1 LVSTQT
7 ESQIV
12 LKCPPDAADG
22 ARTMKRTF
30 IAAVIALF
38 GVLAGP
44 AQAAPQRATHI
55 VQLQSGVSLAEG
67 RAAVRAA
74 HGDVADTLPII
85 HGLAVRLPSG
95 ARERLAQDARIE
107 SISANASIE
116 SQSDRFDPTQLA
128 TAYPASVLAPP
139 VWNSATGATGAGVG
153 VAVIDTGVDGG
164 LVDFSDAQG
173 NSRVVASVVTNPD
186 ATTPND
192 NYGHGT
198 HVAGI
203 IAGDSTRRPAGDPLA
218 GRYVGIAPD
227 ANLIA
232 IKAADDTGHGTVLDA
247 IYGLQFA
254 VDHKADYNIRVVNL
268 SVSSTV
274 AESYLTD
281 PLDAAVEA
289 AYFHGIVVVT
299 AAGNLGTAADAV
311 NYSPGNDPYVIS
323 VGAVDDQ
330 GTSARGDDAWA
341 TWSSVG
347 TTQDGFAKPD
357 LAAPGAHIVSTL
369 ATGSAFNQLCPQCI
383 VDGSYMQIGGT
394 SMAAPVVAGVAA
406 LLVQAHPD
414 WTPDQIKSTLIATG
428 RDVPGGIDEVNAS
441 AAISVSEPASG
452 ANAGL
457 VPNQLIDT
465 ATGDIDETRSSWGRS
480 SWGTPAAPL
489 TAGWASSNWGCICP
503 GWREGEDGG
512 RSSWGSATW
521 LVKWNS

>member
-1 LVSTQT
+1 
-7 ESQIV
+7 
-12 LKCPPDAADG
+12 
-22 ARTMKRTF
+22 MKRTF
-30 IAAVIALF
+30 IVALVALLGAF
-38 GVLAGP
+38 AGT
-44 AQAAPQRATHI
+44 AHAAPRAATHI

-67 RAAVRAA
+67 QAAVRAA

-85 HGLAVRLPSG
+85 NGLAVRLPAG
-95 ARERLAQDARIE
+95 AREILARDARIA
-107 SISANASIE
+107 SISANAQIQ
-116 SQSDRFDPTQLA
+116 SQADRFDPAQLA

-139 VWNSATGATGAGVG
+139 VWNSPTGATGAGVG
-153 VAVIDTGVDGG
+153 VAVIDTGIDGG

-173 NSRVVASVVTNPD
+173 ASRVIASVVTDTN

-192 NYGHGT
+192 NFGHGT

-203 IAGDSTRRPAGDPLA
+203 IAGDSSRRPAGDPLA

-227 ANLIA
+227 ANLIS
-232 IKAADDTGHGTVLDA
+232 IKASDDNGDGTLLDA

-254 VDHKADYNIRVVNL
+254 VDHKADYNIRVINL
-268 SVSSTV
+268 SVSST
-274 AESYLTD
+274 ASESYLTD

-289 AYFHGIVVVT
+289 AYFHGITVVA
-299 AAGNLGTAADAV
+299 AAGNLGTAAGSV
-311 NYSPGNDPYVIS
+311 SHSPGNDPFVIS

-330 GTSARGDDAWA
+330 GTTARSDDTFAP
-341 TWSSVG
+341 WSSVG

-369 ATGSAFNQLCPQCI
+369 APGSAFGQLCPQCI
-383 VDGSYMQIGGT
+383 VDGSYLQIGGT

-406 LLVQAHPD
+406 LIVQAHPD

-428 RDVPGGIDEVNAS
+428 RDVPGAIDEVNAA

-457 VPNQLIDT
+457 VPNQLIDP
-465 ATGDIDETRSSWGRS
+465 ATGNIDESRSSWGRS
-480 SWGTPAAPL
+480 SWGTPSTPL
-489 TAGWASSNWGCICP
+489 VAGWASANWGCVCP
-503 GWREGEDGG
+503 GWNDPDDDEI

-521 LVKWNS
+521 LVKWNG

>member
-1 LVSTQT
+1 M
-7 ESQIV
+7 
-12 LKCPPDAADG
+12 
-22 ARTMKRTF
+22 ARTMPRTF
-30 IAAVIALF
+30 LVTLVALF
-38 GVLAGP
+38 GALAGT
-44 AQAAPQRATHI
+44 AQAAPQRATDI
-55 VQLQSGVSLAEG
+55 VQLRGGVSLTEG

-74 HGDVADTLPII
+74 HGQVADSLPII
-85 HGLAVRLPSG
+85 NGLAVRLRSG
-95 ARERLAQDARIE
+95 ARTRLAHDPRIAA
-107 SISANASIE
+107 ISANAPIH
-116 SQSDRFDPTQLA
+116 SQSDRFDPAQLG

-153 VAVIDTGVDGG
+153 VAVIDTGIDGG
-164 LVDFSDAQG
+164 LTDFSDADG
-173 NSRVVASVVTNPD
+173 HSRVIASVVTNPN

-192 NYGHGT
+192 GYGHGT

-218 GRYVGIAPD
+218 GKYVGIAPD

-232 IKAADDTGHGTVLDA
+232 IKASDDAGNGTILDA

-254 VDHKADYNIRVVNL
+254 VDHKDAYNIGVVNL

-281 PLDAAVEA
+281 PLDAAVES
-289 AYFHGIVVVT
+289 AYFHGIVVVA
-299 AAGNLGTAADAV
+299 AAGNKGDAQDAV
-311 NYSPGNDPYVIS
+311 SYSPANDPFVIT

-330 GTSARGDDAWA
+330 GTTARADDTFA

-347 TTQDGFAKPD
+347 TTQDGIAKPD

-369 ATGSAFNQLCPQCI
+369 APNSAFSQLCPECV
-383 VDGSYMQIGGT
+383 VDGDYLQIGGT

-406 LLVQAHPD
+406 LLLQAHPD

-441 AAISVSEPASG
+441 AAISAETPSYG
-452 ANAGL
+452 ANAGFDPNYL
-457 VPNQLIDT
+457 VDP
-465 ATGDIDETRSSWGRS
+465 ATGDIDYTRSSWGRS
-480 SWGTPAAPL
+480 SWGRPSPAMSP
-489 TAGWASSNWGCICP
+489 GWARSSWGCFCTR
-503 GWREGEDGG
+503 GRQNQSGEQGT

-521 LVKWNS
+521 LVKWNG